1 VSSPVSSPPVVGPV
15 REDELDG
22 FLATFELVFGIT
34 GSEEA
39 RRRWRRVL
47 EVDRLVAA
55 RDGDR
60 LVSTAGAYSFE
71 LSMPG
76 GRPAGCAG
84 VTLVSVR
91 ADHRR
96 RGVLRAMMERL
107 FDDATDRGEPFAALW
122 ASENPIYGRFG
133 FGPAVPTLHLEID
146 RAHARFRVPAPVDEV
161 ELVDADTAADRFP
174 AVFERVRRGRP
185 VLAARDERW
194 WQRELDDPADRRD
207 GAGEKRYALL
217 GDRGYAIHRLR
228 SDWSDDGVPAG
239 TVEVQDLVATDP
251 DAWASLWRFVVDTDL
266 SHRTVAGRRPVDDPL
281 PYLLDDAARA
291 RPRTDWP
298 LYVRLVDVA
307 AALGAR
313 GYPVDGALTFEVHDE
328 VLPANAGRWALRVV
342 DGTGTC
348 EPTTAAPQL
357 ELDVEELATV
367 ALGGVRTSTLA
378 TARRVVVHDPAAVA
392 RADVL
397 LSSSPAPWHG
407 TMF

>member
-1 VSSPVSSPPVVGPV
+1 VSVASTVGTV

-34 GSEEA
+34 GSEES
-39 RRRWRRVL
+39 RRRWKRVL

-55 RDGDR
+55 RVGDR
-60 LVSTAGAYSFE
+60 LVATAGAYSFE

-96 RGVLRAMMERL
+96 RGVLRAMMDRL
-107 FDDATDRGEPFAALW
+107 FEDAIGRGEPFAALW

-133 FGPAVPTLHLEID
+133 FGPAVPSLHLEID
-146 RAHARFRVPAPVDEV
+146 RAHARFRVPAPVGEV
-161 ELVDADTAADRFP
+161 ELVDAATAAVRFP
-174 AVFERVRRGRP
+174 AVFERVRRRRP

-228 SDWSDDGVPAG
+228 SDWSGGGVPAG
-239 TVEVQDLVATDP
+239 TVEVQDLLAADP
-251 DAWASLWRFVVDTDL
+251 EAWASLWRFVVDTDL

-291 RPRTDWP
+291 RPSADWP
-298 LYVRLVDVA
+298 LYVRLVDVP

-313 GYPVDGALTFEVHDE
+313 AYPVDGTLTFEVHDD
-328 VLPANAGRWALRVV
+328 VLPTNAGRWRLAVV
-342 DGTGTC
+342 DGRATC
-348 EPTTAAPQL
+348 EPTSTAPQL

-378 TARRVVVHDPAAVA
+378 TAGRLTVHDPAAVA
-392 RADVL
+392 HADLL
-397 LSSSPAPWHG
+397 LSTSPAPWHG